1 MLEYIAAWMI
11 ALVLAM
17 GVAYIA
23 IDLFC
28 LLSGEF
34 ARTAPE
40 TTTIE
45 FVNRP

>member
-1 MLEYIAAWMI
+1 MI

-28 LLSGEF
+28 LLSSDLT
-34 ARTAPE
+34 RTVQSPE
-40 TTTIE
+40 IE
-45 FVNRP
+45 FVNHP